1 MATMPIKG
9 GRAVQ
14 EITAATGSGRDLS
27 SPQFLEDSNSLWE
40 NKLRNVEESHR
51 VSIWADVLTRIEA
64 ASRGSSGGEMIR
76 VRKKNK

>member
-1 MATMPIKG
+1 MATTPIKG

-14 EITAATGSGRDLS
+14 EITDATGCSGGDLS
-27 SPQFLEDSNSLWE
+27 SPQFLEDSNPLWE
-40 NKLRNVEESHR
+40 KNLRNVEESHR

-76 VRKKNK
+76 VT